1 MFQPGG
7 VPKISPEFI
16 NANKSLTGPKI
27 HASFLWWRYG
37 EETVTVWHKSLFDSV
52 AAALGSR
59 KIVGI
64 ALVVLGSLTG
74 ACYLWL
80 LPRVAANVP
89 LTCSVQE
96 LSSAGVESKSA
107 DVMADQSD
115 ASPGCEG
122 SVETA
127 GVTAEGDTLH
137 SLLASNLSED
147 PLGER
152 VAAKLAAKIS
162 QITGKTFYAFTPLKS
177 DRSYNIIT
185 DLKGRFLKATM
196 VLDPASVFHAV
207 REDQDIR
214 CWKEVVVLD
223 FKPETIRFEIRGN
236 GTLSEAVLAAGEGQ
250 DLEAK
255 LRHVFRWDIDF
266 QSESRKGDVC
276 KVLFERRYADDRP
289 SGYGRILCA
298 VYDGEKTGKKT
309 AILFNGKYY
318 NEKGLELKRNFLR
331 SPLNVLRV
339 TSRYG
344 RRFHPILKRWRKH
357 NGVDY
362 GAPMRTPVWSVAR
375 GRVTFAGWK
384 RGYGKYVCIKHDNGI
399 ESRYGHLSRIYVR
412 KGQRVKQRYT
422 IGRVG
427 MTGLATGPHLDFQ
440 LLVNGRHVDPLKMR
454 MVRSLRRVARPLK
467 PRFDRVV
474 QQRLLSLTNL
484 LLSQRTAPTTLANLR

>member
-1 MFQPGG
+1 
-7 VPKISPEFI
+7 
-16 NANKSLTGPKI
+16 
-27 HASFLWWRYG
+27 
-37 EETVTVWHKSLFDSV
+37 VTVGHKSLFDSV

-96 LSSAGVESKSA
+96 LSSAVAESKYT

-137 SLLASNLSED
+137 SLLVSNLTED
-147 PLGER
+147 PLGEK

-162 QITGKTFYAFTPLKS
+162 QSIGKPFYASTPLKS

-185 DLKGRFLKATM
+185 DLKGRFLKATV

-207 REDQDIR
+207 RDDQDIR

-236 GTLSEAVLAAGEGQ
+236 GTLSAAVIAAGEGTE
-250 DLEAK
+250 LASE
-255 LRHVFRWDIDF
+255 LTTIFGWDIDF
-266 QSESRKGDVC
+266 YSETRPGDVC
-276 KVLFERRYADDRP
+276 KVLFERRFADDRP
-289 SGYGRILCA
+289 SGYGHVLCA
-298 VYDGEKTGKKT
+298 VYEGKKTGKKT
-309 AILFNGKYY
+309 AVRFNGKYY
-318 NEKGLELKRNFLR
+318 DDKGFELAKEFLR
-331 SPLNVLRV
+331 APLPGTLRV
-339 TSRYG
+339 TSHYG
-344 RRFHPILKRWRKH
+344 RRFHPILKRWRRH

-362 GAPMRTPVWSVAR
+362 GAPVRTPVMSVAR

-384 RGYGKYVCIKHDNGI
+384 RGYGKYVCVKHDNGI
-399 ESRYGHLSRIYVR
+399 ESRYGHLSHIYVR
-412 KGQRVKQRYT
+412 KGQRVKQRHM

-427 MTGLATGPHLDFQ
+427 STGLSTGPHLDFQ
-440 LLVNGRHVDPLKMR
+440 LVENGKNINPEDRKKVKMR
-454 MVRSLRRVARPLK
+454 ASRPRVASPLK

-484 LLSQRTAPTTLANLR
+484 LLSQSTAPATLANLR

>member
-1 MFQPGG
+1 M
-7 VPKISPEFI
+7 
-16 NANKSLTGPKI
+16 
-27 HASFLWWRYG
+27 
-37 EETVTVWHKSLFDSV
+37 TVWHKSLFDSV

-64 ALVVLGSLTG
+64 ALIVLGSLTG

-137 SLLASNLSED
+137 SLLASNLTED
-147 PLGER
+147 PLGKR

-162 QITGKTFYAFTPLKS
+162 QSTGKPFHVYKPLES
-177 DRSYNIIT
+177 GRSYNIIT
-185 DLKGRFLKATM
+185 DLKGRFLKATL

-223 FKPETIRFEIRGN
+223 FKPETIRLEIRGN
-236 GTLSEAVLAAGEGQ
+236 RTLSDAVLAAGEGA
-250 DLEAK
+250 DLASELTDIFK
-255 LRHVFRWDIDF
+255 WDIDF
-266 QSESRKGDVC
+266 YSEPRPGDVC

-289 SGYGRILCA
+289 SGYGHILCA
-298 VYDGEKTGKKT
+298 VYQGTKTGKKT
-309 AILFNGKYY
+309 AVRFNGKYY
-318 NEKGLELKRNFLR
+318 DDKGFELAGDFLR
-331 SPLNVLRV
+331 APLPGTLRV
-339 TSRYG
+339 TSHFG
-344 RRFHPILKRWRKH
+344 KRFHPILKRWRRH

-362 GAPMRTPVWSVAR
+362 GAPVGTRVWSVAR

-384 RGYGKYVCIKHDNGI
+384 RGYGKYVCIKHANGI

-412 KGQRVKQRYT
+412 KGQRVKQGRT

-427 MTGLATGPHLDFQ
+427 STGLSTGPHLDFQ
-440 LLVNGRHVDPLKMR
+440 LVVNGRHQDPEKKKLKR
-454 MVRSLRRVARPLK
+454 NRPRLANPLK